1 MYFPDCWPKPKML
14 LGILLL
20 VTVVKGQRNRF
31 LAFDDFEQKYVSGIN
46 QELMIPFEWET
57 PNVWNDHA
65 QKFLFYTKAI
75 TAMGKPINKL

>member
-20 VTVVKGQRNRF
+20 VTIVKGQQNL
-31 LAFDDFEQKYVSGIN
+31 LAFNDFEQKFVNDIN

-57 PNVWNDHA
+57 PNEWNDHA
-65 QKFLFYTKAI
+65 QKLLFYTKAI
-75 TAMGKPINKL
+75 TAMGKPIDKR